1 MGMFRRLMNIA
12 MGLAAGLLA
21 CKLLGDYNKKKPIE
35 GEYVLVEDD
44 AAETQETAGEQNRP

>member
-35 GEYVLVEDD
+35 GEYVLVEDE
-44 AAETQETAGEQNRP
+44 AAETNEPAGK

>member
-44 AAETQETAGEQNRP
+44 AAETKETAGEQNRP